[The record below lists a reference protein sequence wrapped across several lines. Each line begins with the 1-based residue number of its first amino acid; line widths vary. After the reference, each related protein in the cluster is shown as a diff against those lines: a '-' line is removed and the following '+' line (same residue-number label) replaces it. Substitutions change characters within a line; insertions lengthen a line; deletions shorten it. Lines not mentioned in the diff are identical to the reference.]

1 MKDNVFAKNLSILSQ
16 IDPAL
21 FYALTNCKPNEKYE
35 VFMDSD
41 PANYNIIDKGENTTE
56 NLADNA
62 TANNETKI
70 NQNLA
75 QNLKV
80 FAQNPNDKNNQ
91 NLAQNLVPKI
101 QNPQIPTPKI
111 PTPKIPIP
119 MYLSKPIDEIMQK
132 NTDLVGYSYY
142 PFLYMYG
149 LGNGVLLK
157 LLFNEQRQRIVVF
170 EPELEIIFIVLN
182 LLDFSSELQSQKLVI
197 IHSPQANY
205 IRIDSLFDSNK
216 YARIFVKT
224 YDLLL
229 SCNYYE
235 KYQDDILRINGYF
248 IKAIEQAVVSVGND
262 AQDSL
267 IGILHHIINLPDSL
281 RSPNVD
287 ELYRA
292 LKSRDTAIIISTG
305 PSLHKQLPLLKSIAP
320 YATLLCVDA
329 SFPILHKH
337 GIKPDIVISLERV
350 KESARFYTDTPKEAQ
365 EGVIF
370 CLTSIVHNDTKN
382 AITNG
387 IKQFSFRPFGYTS
400 LFGFHEYG
408 YLGIG
413 MSAANM
419 AYEIAMGAKFKR
431 CVFIGQDLAFGQD
444 GRTHSQDAIYGT
456 KEKQYKQQG
465 IMIQKYGGGGEVET
479 SKVWKLFLHFFEK
492 DIARTKEME
501 VINSTEGGARIN
513 GTKEIP
519 FAKVCEMI
527 KSNPTPKSAINLAT
541 PSQKMSEKNIILAYK
556 KCLDIIKYGK
566 NQKKKI
572 EAVFLRLVKEL
583 ERVENLNKKGQ
594 LDKIDFDKLG
604 KISEQIEGVKSL
616 FSEVKFTN
624 YFLDAIQSYIFHQ
637 ELDIAKVVATYTKDE
652 EGLKAKQLEWLYY
665 HKYWLFSLAGG
676 IDCVIESVKR
686 GLGQWQKN
694 DLAII
699 QKAGVK
705 MLDLSSD

>member
-1 MKDNVFAKNLSILSQ
+1 MQLDNFTKNLSVLQS

-21 FYALTNCKPNEKYE
+21 FCALTNCKPNEKYE

-41 PANYNIIDKGENTTE
+41 PANYNIIDKGDNTQKNPRENPNKILDKHTQSNTVQNDSVLNSQASE
-56 NLADNA
+56 NL
-62 TANNETKI
+62 TPNN
-70 NQNLA
+70 
-75 QNLKV
+75 
-80 FAQNPNDKNNQ
+80 
-91 NLAQNLVPKI
+91 
-101 QNPQIPTPKI
+101 PTSNS
-111 PTPKIPIP
+111 PTP

-132 NTDLVGYSYY
+132 NTELVGYSYY
-142 PFLYMYG
+142 PFLYIYG

-170 EPELEIIFIVLN
+170 EPELEVIFIVLN

-197 IHSPQANY
+197 IHSKQANY

-262 AQDSL
+262 AKDSL
-267 IGILHHIINLPDSL
+267 VGILHHIINLPDAL

-287 ELYRA
+287 ALYSA
-292 LKSRDTAIIISTG
+292 LRGRDTAIIISTG

-320 YATLLCVDA
+320 YATLLCIDA
-329 SFPILHKH
+329 SFPILYKH

-350 KESARFYTDTPKEAQ
+350 KESAKFYTDTPKTAQ

-370 CLTSIVHNDTKN
+370 ALTSIVHSDTKN

-400 LFGFHEYG
+400 LFEFHEYG
-408 YLGIG
+408 YLGVG

-419 AYEIAMGAKFKR
+419 AYEIARGAKFKR
-431 CVFIGQDLAFGQD
+431 CVFIGQDLAFGND
-444 GRTHSQDAIYGT
+444 GNTHSQDAIYGT
-456 KEKQYKQQG
+456 KERQYKQEG
-465 IMIQKYGGGGEVET
+465 IMIPKYGGGGEVET

-492 DIARTKEME
+492 DIAHTQGME
-501 VINSTEGGARIN
+501 VINATEGGARIH

-527 KSNPTPKSAINLAT
+527 KSSPKSSLNLT
-541 PSQKMSEKNIILAYK
+541 PPSQKISQKNIILAYK
-556 KCLDIIKYGK
+556 KCLDIINYGTK
-566 NQKKKI
+566 QKKRI
-572 EAVFLRLVKEL
+572 ERLFLRLVKEL
-583 ERVENLNKKGQ
+583 EKVEKLNKKGQ
-594 LDKIDFDKLG
+594 LDRIDFDKLSDL
-604 KISEQIEGVKSL
+604 SEQLEGIKSL
-616 FSEVKFTN
+616 FSELKFTN

-637 ELDIAKVVATYTKDE
+637 ELDIAKVVATYTQDDDA
-652 EGLKAKQLEWLYY
+652 LKAKQLEWLYY

-676 IDCVIESVKR
+676 IDCVIESIKR
-686 GLGQWQKN
+686 GLGQWSEEDN
-694 DLAII
+694 AILK
-699 QKAGVK
+699 KAGVK
-705 MLDLSSD
+705 MLEIQSSAKSSD